1 MPKIIIPITR
11 VSEGKAN
18 QLMSMGHLAKKEKH
32 LGMSSMEFLLNIT
45 LFQFSVFS
53 YSDSGTGL
61 GQPCRSLQEEG
72 TVLPAVHFS

>member
-1 MPKIIIPITR
+1 MI
-11 VSEGKAN
+11 
-18 QLMSMGHLAKKEKH
+18 MGHLAKEEKH
-32 LGMSSMEFLLNIT
+32 LGLSITEFLLNIA
-45 LFQFSVFS
+45 LFQLSVFS